1 MDPSLIL
8 GLVLAFGALIAMIN
22 LEGADPQ
29 RTEAVVESVKQ
40 AVSSVR
46 EGGEPVLVCAPSL
59 RPAVRRLVSAQT
71 DGLPVLS
78 YTEATAAALTIETVG
93 VVRDIPAPAVGV
105 VPAAL
110 GSTNAG
116 FDEADR

>member
-1 MDPSLIL
+1 MWRS
-8 GLVLAFGALIAMIN
+8 GAVFVMCRGRSWQPWWRQL
-22 LEGADPQ
+22 
-29 RTEAVVESVKQ
+29 
-40 AVSSVR
+40 
-46 EGGEPVLVCAPSL
+46 GGEPVLVCAPSL

-110 GSTNAG
+110 G
-116 FDEADR
+116 